1 MVDVVV
7 SCTLSSYNLEW
18 NALVVYTGK
27 ILFSLVAVISI
38 EEALYTV
45 EEKELSVNVCIL
57 SRAELERSMS
67 IDITLVAGS
76 AEGIY
81 NFLKIIFLR
90 IFDSFEVTIIIDLC
104 RRCGR
109 KKCQVYNILCLQQNI

>member
-1 MVDVVV
+1 MR
-7 SCTLSSYNLEW
+7 LLFILE
-18 NALVVYTGK
+18 K

-76 AEGIY
+76 AEGI
-81 NFLKIIFLR
+81 
-90 IFDSFEVTIIIDLC
+90 
-104 RRCGR
+104 
-109 KKCQVYNILCLQQNI
+109 